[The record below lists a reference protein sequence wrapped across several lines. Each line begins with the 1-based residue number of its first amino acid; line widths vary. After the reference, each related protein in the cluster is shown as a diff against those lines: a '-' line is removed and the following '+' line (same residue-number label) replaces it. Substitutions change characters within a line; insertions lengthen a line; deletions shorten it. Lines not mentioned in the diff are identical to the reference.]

1 MRLLI
6 SNAAPKNSNRNIFQC
21 FGKKFYNRTLTKKIL
36 VMKNLIF
43 LFIPFFLIS
52 SLTNSQPIFWEQL
65 SGPHGGAIYSIIN
78 DNAGNIYASALWGQ
92 GPYKSTDNGESWF
105 SIKNGMT
112 PGSQFCPMNISSNGN
127 LFVAGAFN
135 SDICVYRSTDGGNSW
150 TPLDNLNTNQGSVMC
165 ISFDSYD
172 NVYVGT
178 GTGIYMS
185 MDNGDTWS
193 AYGMNDSGIAA
204 IAFNDSGYV
213 FAGTSYAVYRS
224 IDNGATWDQLPTGG
238 GTRTVTVAPNG
249 FIFAGCW
256 ENAGILR
263 STDNGDS
270 WEYVY
275 PQTVSIKEA
284 STVFFDDNGDIY
296 FPTNGK
302 GVLKSTDNGNTWTEM
317 NNNLGY
323 KYVNV
328 VAKTS
333 SGDFFTAGD
342 YAIYRSTDGCTSWHS
357 VGINISGVRK
367 IAINSDDDIFATVW
381 GVNRSTDSGQ
391 TWETIDNGIDNYDI
405 RSIVVHDNGDIFVGA
420 SPVNWSI
427 NNLYRSSDNGES
439 WLPVTGFPLNWDVSI
454 TGLALGPNGEIVAVG
469 SGYDTRCHISTDVGL
484 TWTDIRYNLNFGP
497 GEVAINSSG
506 DIFIM
511 GGSQGIWRKLASDT
525 VWTQVLTGNVD
536 ATLFIASNGNIYT
549 TYSKST
555 DNGATWTEN
564 GMNTYVSSFAE
575 NSLGHLFCGTY
586 NFGYG
591 VYRSTDNGDTW
602 EQINDGLTI
611 MDIRSLGIDS
621 EDYLYAGTWGKSMF
635 KTTTSTVV
643 GIHDASNQVSAV
655 TIYPNPAKTQ
665 FKIQS
670 FKFKIEKIE
679 IVDLY
684 GKVVK
689 SYSGNFNSEKREFDV
704 SHLPAGVYFINI
716 LSEVGFIT
724 RKIIL
729 SE

>member
-1 MRLLI
+1 M
-6 SNAAPKNSNRNIFQC
+6 KNSIQ
-21 FGKKFYNRTLTKKIL
+21 LL
-36 VMKNLIF
+36 MSL
-43 LFIPFFLIS
+43 FLI
-52 SLTNSQPIFWEQL
+52 TGWAYSQTISWEQL

-78 DNAGNIYASALWGQ
+78 DNEGNIYASAMWEK
-92 GPYKSTDNGESWF
+92 GPYKSTDSGETWF

-127 LFVAGAFN
+127 LFIAGAFN
-135 SDICVYRSTDGGNSW
+135 SDNCVYRSTDGGENW
-150 TPLDNLNTNQGSVMC
+150 TISLNTAGWGIYC
-165 ISFDSYD
+165 ISLDQNNNIYA
-172 NVYVGT
+172 GT
-178 GTGIYMS
+178 AGGIYKTI
-185 MDNGDTWS
+185 DNGDIW
-193 AYGMNDSGIAA
+193 APYGTFTYGATA
-204 IAFNDSGYV
+204 VVFNDLGYV
-213 FAGTSYAVYRS
+213 FVGNSGMVYRS
-224 IDNGATWDQLPTGG
+224 TDDGITWTQLPTGG
-238 GTRTVTVAPNG
+238 GTRTVAVAPNG
-249 FIFAGCW
+249 YIFAGCW

-275 PQTVSIKEA
+275 PQTVSIKDA

-302 GVLKSTDNGNTWTEM
+302 GVLKSTDNGDTWSEM

-323 KYVNV
+323 RYVNV

-342 YAIYRSTDGCTSWHS
+342 YAIYKSTDGCMSWHT
-357 VGINISGVRK
+357 VGINISGVRR

-381 GVNRSTDSGQ
+381 GVNRSLDGGQ
-391 TWETIDNGIDNYDI
+391 SWETIDNGIDNYDI
-405 RSIVVHDNGDIFVGA
+405 RSIVVNNNGDIFAGT
-420 SPVNWSI
+420 SPYNWSI

-439 WLPVTGFPLNWDVSI
+439 WFPVTGFPLNWDVAIS
-454 TGLALGPNGEIVAVG
+454 GLAVGPNGEIVAVG

-484 TWTDIRYNLNFGP
+484 TWTDIRYNLSFGP
-497 GEVAINSSG
+497 GEVAINSNG

-621 EDYLYAGTWGKSMF
+621 EDYLYAGTWGESVF
-635 KTTTSTVV
+635 KTTTSTVT
-643 GIHDASNQVSAV
+643 GIKLPPDIKTDVS
-655 TIYPNPAKTQ
+655 IYPNPTSGK
-665 FKIQS
+665 FSIRCSEFNIGFIKVELIDLFGKKIS
-670 FKFKIEKIE
+670 
-679 IVDLY
+679 DLY
-684 GKVVK
+684 ERKPGSEIMEIDL
-689 SYSGNFNSEKREFDV
+689 SY
-704 SHLPAGVYFINI
+704 LPAGVYFLK
-716 LSEVGFIT
+716 LSIEGGLIT
-724 RKIIL
+724 RKIII
-729 SE
+729 SD